1 MHSWHQKLVI
11 IVIIRLYFS
20 FHSSSVPSFWCF
32 SYDFQC
38 QIFII
43 HSFTL
48 PNFSCVFASLFR
60 SHIVLPWISFLIPY
74 PDLNFSS
81 DYLYSISYTFRLLFA
96 FVYFSLT
103 FGFLWFFNA
112 YCWNFRFFFRIQCYI
127 CWSNGHYSPY
137 WVQIFILYIYV
148 IWLMSIKL
156 PYHTIRV
163 SAFID

>member
-1 MHSWHQKLVI
+1 MCLPFDVSHMIFSVRFSSSILLLCPI
-11 IVIIRLYFS
+11 SLAYLRLYFA
-20 FHSSSVPSFWCF
+20 H
-32 SYDFQC
+32 
-38 QIFII
+38 
-43 HSFTL
+43 TL
-48 PNFSCVFASLFR
+48 CYLGSLFWF
-60 SHIVLPWISFLIPY
+60 HILI
-74 PDLNFSS
+74 LNFSS